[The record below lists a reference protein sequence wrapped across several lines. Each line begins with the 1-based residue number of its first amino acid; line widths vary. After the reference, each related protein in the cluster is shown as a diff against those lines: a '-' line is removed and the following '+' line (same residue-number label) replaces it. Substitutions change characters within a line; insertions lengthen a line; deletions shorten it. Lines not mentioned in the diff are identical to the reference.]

1 MTRTTANRLII
12 LCSVLIIVL
21 TSIIVWQ
28 SFFKA
33 PETKSNSVNIEGI
46 ELTTTLPSAVHRDV
60 IAFLKSSL
68 KPELVPETLSFTL
81 QDPAPGQ
88 PGDTHFAN
96 WNRDGMFFSFLVGL
110 RKDNQGLNYQRI
122 WTMPPAGPMDEQTAQ
137 THLARIFDSA
147 FLSNFANVACTTSKD
162 TPPRTDCGSM
172 KTQDSGDLL
181 GVTVRSPFQ
190 LEQLPGTTPVPGI
203 PPVTIIA
210 ACFVP
215 KAGTP
220 VYTDSLCI

>member
-12 LCSVLIIVL
+12 LCSVLIIAL

-28 SFFKA
+28 SFIKA
-33 PETKSNSVNIEGI
+33 PNTKTNSVNIDGV
-46 ELTTTLPSAVHRDV
+46 ELTTTLPVAVHRDV
-60 IAFLKSSL
+60 ITFLKSSL

-88 PGDTHFAN
+88 PGDIHFAN

-122 WTMPPAGPMDEQTAQ
+122 WTMPPAGPMDEQTAK
-137 THLARIFDSA
+137 THLASVFDSS
-147 FLSNFANVACTTSKD
+147 FLSHFADVTCGTTQN
-162 TPPRTDCGSM
+162 TPSRTDCGSM
-172 KTQDSGDLL
+172 KTKDSGDLV
-181 GVTVRSPFQ
+181 GITVRSPFL
-190 LEQLPGTTPVPGI
+190 LEQHPEATPVPGI